1 MHLVA
6 DVEQLFRWGLKT
18 SNITGQCSIHVMDL
32 IYSVNLPQKKVWTWP
47 ILNIYIWVNFERVW
61 EVKQCELVEKIIRV
75 RLIEDRLFDLWEST
89 KMIAWKN
96 K

>member
-1 MHLVA
+1 MLNTCNGFNLQREFA
-6 DVEQLFRWGLKT
+6 PKKKCEL
-18 SNITGQCSIHVMDL
+18 DL
-32 IYSVNLPQKKVWTWP
+32 YWTY
-47 ILNIYIWVNFERVW
+47 IYIWVNFERVW

>member
-1 MHLVA
+1 MLNTCNGFNLQREFA
-6 DVEQLFRWGLKT
+6 PKKKCEL
-18 SNITGQCSIHVMDL
+18 DL
-32 IYSVNLPQKKVWTWP
+32 YWTYIY
-47 ILNIYIWVNFERVW
+47 IYIYIWVNFERVW

>member
-32 IYSVNLPQKKVWTWP
+32 IYSVNLPPKKSVNLTY
-47 ILNIYIWVNFERVW
+47 IEHIYIYIWVNFERVW
-61 EVKQCELVEKIIRV
+61 EVKQCELVEKIIK
-75 RLIEDRLFDLWEST
+75 S
-89 KMIAWKN
+89 
-96 K
+96 